1 MKDKKALG
9 KGMDALFPEAEREV
23 VTEKLETDKVK
34 SDKLKTEKLETDKLK
49 VVSNEVV
56 TAAAKE
62 SQENPRVVS
71 WSPTSSA
78 VLRYL
83 RKTVP
88 EFSISNEASQLLE
101 EGVKR
106 KYPEIWEKVKE
117 HMKSMK

>member
-9 KGMDALFPEAEREV
+9 KGMDALFPEAAKEV
-23 VTEKLETDKVK
+23 VTEKLEN
-34 SDKLKTEKLETDKLK
+34 DKLK
-49 VVSNEVV
+49 VISNEVV
-56 TAAAKE
+56 TAAARE

-88 EFSISNEASQLLE
+88 EFSISNEASHLLE
-101 EGVKR
+101 EGVKK
-106 KYPEIWEKVKE
+106 KYPEIWEKVKA

>member
-9 KGMDALFPEAEREV
+9 KGMDALFPEAAKEV
-23 VTEKLETDKVK
+23 VTET
-34 SDKLKTEKLETDKLK
+34 LETDKLK
-49 VVSNEVV
+49 VVSMGVV
-56 TAAAKE
+56 TEAARE
-62 SQENPRVVS
+62 SHENPRVVS

>member
-9 KGMDALFPEAEREV
+9 KGMDALFPEAEKEV
-23 VTEKLETDKVK
+23 ITEKLETDK
-34 SDKLKTEKLETDKLK
+34 LKTDKLETDKLK
-49 VVSNEVV
+49 VVSIEIV
-56 TAAAKE
+56 TEAAKE
-62 SQENPRVVS
+62 SQDNPRVVS

-117 HMKSMK
+117 QMKSMK